1 MQIVCSF
8 MFLIAD
14 SLLIMSFVRFFYGF
28 SFGFTVALTTSMYA

>member
-1 MQIVCSF
+1 MQLICSV

-14 SLLIMSFVRFFYGF
+14 SIMIMMIVRFFYGF